1 MSSYPPSGWPPPPDP
16 PGQNRPPEQGGGQPQ
31 GYPQPPRYP
40 TYPQAGGQ
48 NSPPG
53 GWYGPPANTQFGP
66 PPTQRQPRRRRRGF
80 WGGIVAFL
88 AAAVAYGKYALLLLL
103 KLKFLGT
110 LITALISFGV
120 YAVFFGPWF
129 AVGLVLMILVHEMG
143 HVVEIRRQ
151 GMRATA
157 PLFIPFMGAAIF
169 QRQNATD
176 ALHQAEI
183 GIAGPIA
190 GTIGATAAWIAFA
203 ITGNSVFLLWAFL
216 GFFINLINLIPIGML
231 DGGWILAVASKWF
244 QVVGLVMLAALT
256 YFIGVSP
263 ILLIILLF
271 SIPSIIARFRNDQSA
286 YYQSV
291 PIGARLG
298 MGLAWLVLVGYLGF
312 ATLGVHQVLA
322 QIAGTAGGSS
332 FNW

>member
-1 MSSYPPSGWPPPPDP
+1 VPP
-16 PGQNRPPEQGGGQPQ
+16 
-31 GYPQPPRYP
+31 
-40 TYPQAGGQ
+40 A
-48 NSPPG
+48 
-53 GWYGPPANTQFGP
+53 GWYGPPASGQFGP
-66 PPTQRQPRRRRRGF
+66 PPGTQQPRKGRRRGF
-80 WGGIVAFL
+80 WGGILAFL
-88 AAAVAYGKYALLLLL
+88 AAIAAYGKYAILLLL

-110 LITALISFGV
+110 LLTALISFGV
-120 YAVFFGPWF
+120 YAVFFGPGF
-129 AVGLVLMILVHEMG
+129 AVGLILMLLVHEMG
-143 HVVEIRRQ
+143 HVIEIRRQ

-203 ITGNSVFLLWAFL
+203 VTKNPVFLLWAYL
-216 GFFINLINLIPIGML
+216 GFFINLINLIPMGML

-244 QVVGLVMLAALT
+244 QIVGLVMLAALT

-263 ILLIILLF
+263 ILIIILLF
-271 SIPSIIARFRNDQSA
+271 SIPSIIARFRNDGLA

-291 PIGARLG
+291 PLGARLA
-298 MGLAWLVLVGYLGF
+298 MGVAWLALVGYLGF
-312 ATLGVHQVLA
+312 ATIGAHQVLA
-322 QIAGTAGGSS
+322 GIAGITGGSS